1 MPVLIKLLCAWAGL
15 LCLALAVPA
24 FSGELGRIDFPKTD
38 DGRLILPIDFHTHT
52 VFSDGFIWPTVQV
65 DQAVREGLVGIA
77 VTDHLEWQPHRADI
91 PNGDRNRS
99 YDLALEE
106 AKALGTAERTP
117 PLVVI
122 RGAEVTRGIPPGHL
136 NAVFLTDVNKLLGR
150 DYPECTDDPCLS
162 KLYEDTPKH
171 WATVRAALLKARD
184 QGAFIILNHPD
195 YNFDAGGQLNA
206 RNLSLITE
214 GLTNGIEVANGT
226 GYTEAA
232 FQLALDRHLAII
244 GASDLHGT
252 SDHLDDFYKRYD
264 GVVPT
269 AASTAH
275 RTVTLVLA
283 SAADPASIRAALFSR
298 STVALYAN
306 QLFGREPEV
315 RAILLGALTSDV
327 KQQGKD
333 FLQDEVLWTVSNR
346 ASIPFTLRYVGKR
359 SPWSS
364 SDIFSVPAHGSVE
377 IAMNHV
383 AADELS
389 HLEPLEVEVL
399 NAYTS
404 PRRHPTVKLIR

>member
-1 MPVLIKLLCAWAGL
+1 M
-15 LCLALAVPA
+15 
-24 FSGELGRIDFPKTD
+24 
-38 DGRLILPIDFHTHT
+38 
-52 VFSDGFIWPTVQV
+52 
-65 DQAVREGLVGIA
+65 REGLAGIA
-77 VTDHLEWQPHRADI
+77 VTDHLEWQPHKADL
-91 PNGDRNRS
+91 PNGDRNRT

-106 AKALGTAERTP
+106 SKALSTAQGTP
-117 PLVVI
+117 PLLVI
-122 RGAEVTRGIPPGHL
+122 RGTEVTRGITPGHL

-150 DYPECTDDPCLS
+150 DYPQCTDESCLS

-171 WATVRAALLKARD
+171 WATVHAALRQARE

-195 YNFDAGGQLNA
+195 YNFDARGELNA

-214 GLTNGIEVANGT
+214 GLTNGIEVANGA

-232 FQLALDRHLAII
+232 FQLALDRNLTII

-283 SAADPASIRAALFSR
+283 SAADPAAIRAALSSR

-315 RAILLGALTSDV
+315 RAILMGALILDA
-327 KQQGKD
+327 KQQGKE
-333 FLQDEVLWTVSNR
+333 FLQDEVLLTVSNR

-364 SDIFSVPAHGSVE
+364 SDILTVPAHGAVE

-383 AADELS
+383 SADELAN
-389 HLEPLEVEVL
+389 LEPFEVEVL

-404 PRRHPTVKLIR
+404 PRRHPTIKLIR